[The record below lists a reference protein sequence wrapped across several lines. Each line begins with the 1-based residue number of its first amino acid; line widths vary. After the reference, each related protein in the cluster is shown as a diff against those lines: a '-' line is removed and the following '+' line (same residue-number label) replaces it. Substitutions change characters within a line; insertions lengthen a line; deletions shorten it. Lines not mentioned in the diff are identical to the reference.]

1 MALQIVPTAKPEKK
15 KKNQIGRTSGSSF
28 SRIIQVLET
37 GRSQY
42 RVV

>member
-1 MALQIVPTAKPEKK
+1 MALQIVPTAKPEKN
-15 KKNQIGRTSGSSF
+15 NQIGRTSGSSF